1 MIRGTTPTHI
11 FRLPFDSSLL
21 SSARVVYKQGQREV
35 LRKETEAFDMEENI
49 LRVTL
54 SQEDTL
60 RFDCKLSVKLQLR
73 VKTKTG
79 QVLAMKPRI
88 VTVDECLD
96 GEVLT

>member
-35 LRKETEAFDMEENI
+35 LRKETGAFTMEANI
-49 LRVTL
+49 LKLTL
-54 SQEDTL
+54 SQEETL
-60 RFDCKLSVKLQLR
+60 SFDCKLSVKLQLR
-73 VKTKTG
+73 VKTTAG

-96 GEVLT
+96 DEVLS